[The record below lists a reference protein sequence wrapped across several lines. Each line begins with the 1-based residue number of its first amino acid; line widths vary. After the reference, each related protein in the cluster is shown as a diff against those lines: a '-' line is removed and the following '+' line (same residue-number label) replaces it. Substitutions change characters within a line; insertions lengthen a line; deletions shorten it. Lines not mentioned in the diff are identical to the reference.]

1 MEPSAFN
8 ALAAGEGGE
17 TLLFNTLS
25 GHLAVLDVEGLA
37 AYREAAPRAAG
48 GSGAARESAAEAC
61 AGAVRTVDGV
71 AEASS
76 TDEGTPARDAARA
89 ALADA
94 GFLVPSARDQRR
106 SQRERFQRMK
116 ADGSRLTLCLAPTY
130 DCNFACPYC
139 YEAGTKPGGA
149 MPPAVQDAVMRFIER
164 LHGRDGF
171 AHLDIQW
178 YGGEPLLAFGVME
191 ALSERMMEFCHRHGI
206 AYAAELISNA
216 SLVTPEKARRL
227 AQLGVAK
234 AMPTLD
240 GLAPRQ
246 NIRRPDRAGRDSFEA
261 VMAGVRALRDAG
273 IAVNLMLN
281 LDGNNG
287 DDFRSLRPTLAR
299 EGIGFE
305 ATLLK
310 DYGHCFGCGDSRCGG
325 FAGPEFDLMD
335 RTRFCAVQHRLFCED
350 HGWSSASDRR
360 EEPAKAAAMAR
371 IFVGLLA
378 PAPVFCRG
386 QLGSYFAIDCL
397 GDAYKCD
404 GWMGD
409 RSRALFNLLEPYDVA
424 ALDRAVAAFGPARA
438 AGQQPPCR
446 QVDARGVPAYN
457 PYDDPFCD
465 GCALLPLCLGEC
477 AWDRELIGDSCHV
490 LKDSLPDYLRDYRA
504 CFGPVQ
510 GPVALLA

>member
-8 ALAAGEGGE
+8 VLAAGEGAE
-17 TLLFNTLS
+17 TLLFNTL
-25 GHLAVLDVEGLA
+25 GGRLAVLDAAGLA
-37 AYREAAPRAAG
+37 AYREAEARAARAPG
-48 GSGAARESAAEAC
+48 GSGAACESPAEARTGAARPAGNAAETLC
-61 AGAVRTVDGV
+61 ADAGV
-71 AEASS
+71 FA
-76 TDEGTPARDAARA
+76 GDAAQA
-89 ALADA
+89 ALADV
-94 GFLVPSARDQRR
+94 GFLVPSAREQLL
-106 SQRERFQRMK
+106 SQRERFQRVK
-116 ADGSRLTLCLAPTY
+116 ADGSRLALCLAPTY

-139 YEAGTKPGGA
+139 YEAGAKPRGT

-191 ALSERMMEFCHRHGI
+191 ALSERMMEFCRQRGI

-216 SLVTPEKARRL
+216 SLIVPEKARRL

-240 GLAPRQ
+240 GLVLRQ
-246 NIRRPDRAGRDSFEA
+246 NIRRPDRAGRDSFET

-281 LDGNNG
+281 LDCGNI
-287 DDFRSLRPTLAR
+287 DDFRVLRPALAR

-335 RTRFCAVQHRLFCED
+335 RSRFCAVQHRLFCED
-350 HGWSSASDRR
+350 HGWSSASDCSK
-360 EEPAKAAAMAR
+360 EPAKAAAMAR
-371 IFVGLLA
+371 IFADLLA
-378 PAPVFCRG
+378 PAPFFCRG

-409 RSRALFNLLEPYDVA
+409 RSRALFNLLA
-424 ALDRAVAAFGPARA
+424 
-438 AGQQPPCR
+438 
-446 QVDARGVPAYN
+446 
-457 PYDDPFCD
+457 
-465 GCALLPLCLGEC
+465 
-477 AWDRELIGDSCHV
+477 
-490 LKDSLPDYLRDYRA
+490 
-504 CFGPVQ
+504 
-510 GPVALLA
+510 